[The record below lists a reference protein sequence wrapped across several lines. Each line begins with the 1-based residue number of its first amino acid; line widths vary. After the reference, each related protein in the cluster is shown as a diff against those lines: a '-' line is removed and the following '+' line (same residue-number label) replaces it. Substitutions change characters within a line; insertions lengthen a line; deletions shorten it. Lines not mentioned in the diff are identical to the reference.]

1 MNLNKT
7 ETELKTTRRIDM
19 EMRHGVAYY
28 RDIDDLVNAIY
39 DAYNTP
45 DNEHVY
51 LYAGRDGDNYFFL
64 ADIRDNKFPPYEDLV
79 ALADKTKDTIYDMLT
94 EVDEVDMENE
104 KLWGDKADPVMV
116 KGLKAFIYEDVCY
129 FLNVQV

>member
-1 MNLNKT
+1 
-7 ETELKTTRRIDM
+7 M
-19 EMRHGVAYY
+19 EMRHGVPYY

-64 ADIRDNKFPPYEDLV
+64 ADIRNNFPPYEDIV
-79 ALADKTKDTIYDMLT
+79 ALGDATKDTIYDMLT
-94 EVDEVDMENE
+94 EVDDVDMEDE
-104 KLWGDKADPVMV
+104 RLWGDNADAVMV
-116 KGLKAFIYEDVCY
+116 KSLKALIYEDACY
-129 FLNVQV
+129 FLNVQQ

>member
-1 MNLNKT
+1 
-7 ETELKTTRRIDM
+7 M
-19 EMRHGVAYY
+19 EMRKGIAYY

-45 DNEHVY
+45 NNEHIY

-64 ADIRDNKFPPYEDLV
+64 ADIRDPKFPPYEDIV
-79 ALADKTKDTIYDMLT
+79 ALGDSTRNTIYYMLT
-94 EVDEVDMENE
+94 EVDGVDMQDER
-104 KLWGDKADPVMV
+104 LWGDNADPVMV

-129 FLNVQV
+129 FLNVQQED

>member
-1 MNLNKT
+1 
-7 ETELKTTRRIDM
+7 M

-28 RDIDDLVNAIY
+28 RDIDDLVDAIY

-64 ADIRDNKFPPYEDLV
+64 ADIRDNNLPPYEDLV
-79 ALADKTKDTIYDMLT
+79 ALGDKTKNTIYDMLT
-94 EVDEVDMENE
+94 NIDGVDMQDE
-104 KLWGDKADPVMV
+104 KLWGDNADPVMV
-116 KGLKAFIYEDVCY
+116 KGLKAFIYEAVCY
-129 FLNVQV
+129 FLNVQ